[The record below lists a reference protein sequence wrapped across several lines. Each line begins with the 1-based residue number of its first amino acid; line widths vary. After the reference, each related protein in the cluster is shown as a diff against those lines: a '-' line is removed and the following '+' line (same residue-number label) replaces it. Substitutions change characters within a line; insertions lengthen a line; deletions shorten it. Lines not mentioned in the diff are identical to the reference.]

1 MKIIYSKSFKKD
13 FKKLDE
19 LRQKKVLDILEK
31 LSNGETLDEKYY
43 DHALKGKLKDFR
55 DCHIEPNLILL
66 YQITADRLILN
77 ALRIGSHSAILG

>member
-19 LRQKKVLDILEK
+19 LRQNKVLDILEK
-31 LSNGETLDEKYY
+31 LSNGETLDEKYC

-66 YQITADRLILN
+66 Y
-77 ALRIGSHSAILG
+77 